1 MALEEA
7 DWLKVFKEREDLNML
22 VGIEEGRGIPAGERH
37 VVQPKWRAGFG
48 KKTLGFPGRRGKGKL
63 GIHNTEA
70 CSLGQSHWEAIIFPG
85 KVTDKAIRRSDRL
98 VSRS

>member
-37 VVQPKWRAGFG
+37 VVQAQVEGWLWKENSRLPWKER
-48 KKTLGFPGRRGKGKL
+48 KGKV
-63 GIHNTEA
+63 GYPQH
-70 CSLGQSHWEAIIFPG
+70 
-85 KVTDKAIRRSDRL
+85 RSM
-98 VSRS
+98 